1 MRRRVAQTL
10 IAVALACG
18 LPATLVAQDAE
29 AVAIIAVVDRLFEGM
44 RTKDTAMMRALFV
57 PEARMVGVGREGAVR
72 ADPIDGWL
80 AGIGR
85 SPATTVLRERT
96 WNHEVKV
103 DGVIAQAWMDYDFY
117 VGGRFSHC
125 GVDAFH
131 FLKVGNAWKIA
142 TVMDTRRTEGCTEP
156 PPARR

>member
-1 MRRRVAQTL
+1 MLHRLAQSL
-10 IAVALACG
+10 AVAVVLG
-18 LPATLVAQDAE
+18 SPSVLPAQASE
-29 AVAIIAVVDRLFEGM
+29 SSAIIAVVDQLFEGM
-44 RTKDTAMMRALFV
+44 RTKDTAMMRGLFV
-57 PEARMVGVGREGAVR
+57 PQARMVGVGRDGAVR

-85 SPATTVLRERT
+85 APAATVLRERT

-103 DGVIAQAWMDYDFY
+103 DGVIAQAWMDYDFF
-117 VGGRFSHC
+117 VGDRFSHC

-131 FLKVGNAWKIA
+131 FLKVGGAWKIA

-156 PPARR
+156 PPSRR